1 MIRHIRIRKAAA
13 LLLSALTPAGWAMP
27 QENCIFEIS
36 PPGEPYYVL
45 GSRVVPQSNYLV
57 VADCSKAP
65 EEVRAGLLASARE
78 RAGAA
83 AAAVAEA
90 EARERRVRAEGEA
103 LAQAR
108 RQAREA
114 AAEDEGELRR
124 WWNWFWW

>member
-1 MIRHIRIRKAAA
+1 MFRHICNRAAA
-13 LLLSALTPAGWAMP
+13 AVLLSALTPVGWALP

-36 PPGEPYYVL
+36 PPEEPYYVL

-57 VADCSKAP
+57 VADCSKTA

-83 AAAVAEA
+83 AAVAAEA
-90 EARERRVRAEGEA
+90 EARERRARAEGEA
-103 LAQAR
+103 LERAR

-114 AAEDEGELRR
+114 AAEDEGMLPR
-124 WWNWFWW
+124 WWNRIWR